1 MLLDVNFNHEKSD
14 WDEFIRLSPQATIFA
29 ETQFLDSLQLKYDLV
44 TCSRNGKIEIGALLI
59 KGDDGL
65 VRKTPYPFTQ
75 FQGVFLSAEPR
86 KIGQARIGVQFKNL
100 QFLLGV
106 LESRYDEF
114 LLVNSWKLEDMR
126 PFLWHNY
133 GELGKKKIDLDL
145 RYTGIINLNPYSCMD
160 DYIASV
166 RPCRRQ
172 EYKKLQKLIT
182 IESSDEIDILE
193 ALHEKTFDRQG
204 LKRNSK
210 DVEIMHEICKN
221 ALQKGFGRL
230 KVARLEGV
238 PIAASFFVNDVST
251 AYYLI
256 GASDPEYRKLSAGT
270 GLIFSVI
277 EEFFGENIKTID
289 MVGVNS
295 PNRGDYKI
303 SFNAELR
310 SYYIATYS

>member
-1 MLLDVNFNHEKSD
+1 MLLDINFNHDKSS
-14 WDEFIRLSPQATIFA
+14 WDEFIRRSPQATIFS
-29 ETQFLDSLQLKYDLV
+29 ETQFLDSLHLQYDLV
-44 TCSRNGKIEIGALLI
+44 TCSKNGKIEVGALII

-75 FQGVFLSAEPR
+75 FQGVFLSADSR
-86 KIGQARIGVQFKNL
+86 KSTQAKIGSQFKNL
-100 QFLLGV
+100 EYLLQG
-106 LESRYDEF
+106 LENKYGEF

-133 GELGKKKIDLDL
+133 GESGKRKIDLDL
-145 RYTGIINLNPYSCMD
+145 RYTGIIDLTTHSSFEEYMTT
-160 DYIASV
+160 V

-172 EYKKLQKLIT
+172 EAKKLHKLIT

-193 ALHEKTFDRQG
+193 ILHEKTFGRQG
-204 LKRNSK
+204 LKRDNK
-210 DVEIMHEICKN
+210 DAEIMHEICKN

-238 PIAASFFVNDVST
+238 PIAASFFVNDMST

-270 GLIFSVI
+270 ALIFSMT

-303 SFNAELR
+303 SFNAQLR
-310 SYYIATYS
+310 PYYIATCL